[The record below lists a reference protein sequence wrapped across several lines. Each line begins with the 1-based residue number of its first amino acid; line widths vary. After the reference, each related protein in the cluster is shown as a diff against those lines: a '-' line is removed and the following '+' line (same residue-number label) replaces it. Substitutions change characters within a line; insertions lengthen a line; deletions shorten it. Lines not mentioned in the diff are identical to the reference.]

1 MNSPKRHQL
10 SANSG
15 RRPKKKHLRES
26 QNGHFVTAVTVGGG
40 IYTNQQ
46 YQIFL
51 GNASE
56 ACHRHPQAT
65 YEEFYHPI
73 QLVHEHP
80 RRVTFSSVGHRS
92 PPKTTCPVFLL
103 ISWWIFVMLKKIAG
117 SGDWQPLL
125 RCFCRKGGNSMQQNN
140 GRKKQIYTQ
149 ITNIYYTTYMYI
161 INNHTHVTLHYITL
175 PYLTLHYI
183 TLHYIALHDTWHTCV
198 DVLSV
203 FTFSQ
208 LILQQTFKTQ
218 GPQTRPSWDSPKP
231 GPSSSLRLDREEP
244 PGPRDADSY
253 LALEILG
260 PRPRGRPPM
269 VLDRRWWIPSFYPN
283 KLSGYRNQPTNVF
296 FGWKSKQLIL
306 KSRKK
311 LWLPSR
317 ETDTYP
323 TYRKGKSS
331 TQKCRL
337 GKGYVSSRESNSF
350 RTFRVWES
358 CR

>member
-1 MNSPKRHQL
+1 
-10 SANSG
+10 
-15 RRPKKKHLRES
+15 
-26 QNGHFVTAVTVGGG
+26 
-40 IYTNQQ
+40 
-46 YQIFL
+46 
-51 GNASE
+51 
-56 ACHRHPQAT
+56 
-65 YEEFYHPI
+65 
-73 QLVHEHP
+73 
-80 RRVTFSSVGHRS
+80 
-92 PPKTTCPVFLL
+92 
-103 ISWWIFVMLKKIAG
+103 
-117 SGDWQPLL
+117 
-125 RCFCRKGGNSMQQNN
+125 MQQNN

-175 PYLTLHYI
+175 HYITLPYLTLHYI
-183 TLHYIALHDTWHTCV
+183 TLHCITLHYITHDIH
-198 DVLSV
+198 VLISCL
-203 FTFSQ
+203 SSHSRKI
-208 LILQQTFKTQ
+208 ILQQTFKTQ